1 MAKTVVTWVLLAD
14 GAVARVLTNNGPG
27 QGLKRSAGHE
37 FSVAHPLARDI
48 VSDREGRQADRA
60 AGGGGS
66 RHAMKPRTEPQRH
79 LEKEFAKTL
88 ARFLEKEAL
97 KKSYQRLVLVASPN
111 MLGDLRSE
119 LSVHALAA
127 VSDQVNKDLV
137 HMDDAA
143 VAKHLSEIVN

>member
-1 MAKTVVTWVLLAD
+1 
-14 GAVARVLTNNGPG
+14 
-27 QGLKRSAGHE
+27 
-37 FSVAHPLARDI
+37 
-48 VSDREGRQADRA
+48 
-60 AGGGGS
+60 
-66 RHAMKPRTEPQRH
+66 MKPRTEPQRH